1 MARLRGIIESA
12 PVNDNGF
19 CSIKVNGV
27 YYGTYKTD
35 HSNLVGQEV
44 EFDHTA
50 KSKNGK
56 EYHNANN
63 VVAIGGAA
71 APAPAPAAR
80 APAAAPA
87 AAPAP
92 APQSSPAGDKRQ
104 NSIVL
109 QSSYKTGADVLSTAL
124 QSGALTLK
132 GAKAAQFEQLLAYL
146 DECALHIFN
155 NCSDPDV
162 FLSQQ
167 SDDDGQEPDSD
178 YNPLNS

>member
-27 YYGTYKTD
+27 YYGTFKTD
-35 HSNLVGQEV
+35 HSGLVGQEV
-44 EFDHTA
+44 EFDHTT
-50 KSKNGK
+50 KNVKGK

-63 VVAIGGAA
+63 VVAVGGAA
-71 APAPAPAAR
+71 APAPAP

-124 QSGALTLK
+124 QSGALALK
-132 GAKAAQFEQLLAYL
+132 GAKAVQFDQLLAYL

-155 NCSDPDV
+155 NCSDPDS
-162 FLSQQ
+162 FLSRQ
-167 SDDDGQEPDSD
+167 SDDDEPEADSD
-178 YNPLNS
+178 YNPLTS